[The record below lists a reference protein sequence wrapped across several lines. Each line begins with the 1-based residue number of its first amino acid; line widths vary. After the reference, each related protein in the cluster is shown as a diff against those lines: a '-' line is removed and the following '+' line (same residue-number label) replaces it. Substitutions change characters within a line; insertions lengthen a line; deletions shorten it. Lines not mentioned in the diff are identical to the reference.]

1 MKIIVTGASG
11 LIGSRLVPF
20 LQSKGHSITRFVR
33 DKARAER
40 DDGARVV
47 EWNPQRGELDAAEL
61 EGHDA
66 VVHLAGEPV
75 AEGRWTDEKKR
86 RIRDSRVQG
95 TSLLAAKLTECAN
108 PPHTF
113 ISASAVG
120 FYGDRGDET
129 LREESAAGGDFLA
142 GVCREWEAAADAARE
157 KGIRVVCAR
166 MGVVLSP
173 DGGALAKL
181 VTPFKLGVGG
191 KLGSGEQYMS
201 WIAIDDAVE
210 ALHHA
215 LTNAQLAGAMN
226 VVAPNPVTNS
236 EFTESLG
243 RILGRP
249 TLFTVPKF
257 AARLAFGEMADAT
270 VLTSQRALPTRLLA
284 TNFVFKYPELEGALR
299 YLLRS

>member
-33 DKARAER
+33 DKSRAEH
-40 DDGARVV
+40 DDGAPVV

-95 TSLLAAKLTECAN
+95 TSLLAAKLAECAS

-129 LREESAAGGDFLA
+129 LREESAAGDDFLA

-226 VVAPNPVTNS
+226 MVAPNPVTNNK
-236 EFTESLG
+236 FTETLG
-243 RILGRP
+243 RVLWRP

>member
-299 YLLRS
+299 HLLHS

>member
-20 LQSKGHSITRFVR
+20 LQGKGHNITRFVR
-33 DKARAER
+33 DGARAEQK
-40 DDGARVV
+40 DGTLAI
-47 EWNPQRGELDAAEL
+47 EWNPQRGELDATKL
-61 EGHDA
+61 EEHDTI
-66 VVHLAGEPV
+66 VHLAGEPV

-86 RIRDSRVQG
+86 RIRDSRVRG
-95 TSLLAAKLTECAN
+95 TSLLAAKLAECAN

-120 FYGDRGDET
+120 FYGDRGDEI
-129 LREESAAGGDFLA
+129 LREESTSGTDFLA
-142 GVCREWEAAADAARE
+142 GVCREWEEVTEAAKE
-157 KGIRVVCAR
+157 KGIRVVHAR
-166 MGVVLSP
+166 LGVVLSP

-181 VTPFKLGVGG
+181 VTPFKMGVGG
-191 KLGSGEQYMS
+191 KIGSGEQYMS

-215 LTNAQLAGAMN
+215 VTNVQLAGATN

-236 EFTESLG
+236 EFTEILG
-243 RILGRP
+243 RVLERP

-257 AARLAFGEMADAT
+257 AARLAFGEMVDAT
-270 VLTSQRALPTRLLA
+270 VLTSQRALPARLLA
-284 TNFVFKYPELEGALR
+284 TNFVFKYPELEGAMR
-299 YLLRS
+299 HLLRS

>member
-47 EWNPQRGELDAAEL
+47 EWNPQRGELNAAEL

-129 LREESAAGGDFLA
+129 LREESAAGGGFLA

>member
-40 DDGARVV
+40 DDGAPVV

-120 FYGDRGDET
+120 FYGDCGDET

>member
-20 LQSKGHSITRFVR
+20 FQHKGYGVTRFVR

-95 TSLLAAKLTECAN
+95 TSLLAAKLAECAN

-120 FYGDRGDET
+120 FYGDCGDET

-236 EFTESLG
+236 ELTETLG
-243 RILGRP
+243 RVLGRP